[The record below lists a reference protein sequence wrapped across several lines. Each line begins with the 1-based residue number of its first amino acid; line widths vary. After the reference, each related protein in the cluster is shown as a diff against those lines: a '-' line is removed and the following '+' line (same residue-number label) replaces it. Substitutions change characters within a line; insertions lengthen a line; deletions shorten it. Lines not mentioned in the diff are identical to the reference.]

1 MNTLFIDT
9 HGEVVVLAIY
19 TDEKLMKKKES
30 KERKD
35 HSTICMPLL
44 VELLTESK
52 LDIKDIN
59 DIVVVNGPGSFTGV
73 RIGVTI
79 AKTLAFTLNIPI
91 RMITSLEL
99 YLDTIQNQEYLVL
112 NEKNGYYTGKIENKL
127 IIEYEYIK
135 TSEFDSWALNKNI
148 VFGDKI
154 NYENLI
160 VFAHQKEETNPHVV
174 NPFYVKK
181 IEVENDKRS

>member
-19 TDEKLMKKKES
+19 RDEKLMKKKES

-59 DIVVVNGPGSFTGV
+59 DIVVVNAPGSFTGV

-79 AKTLAFTLNIPI
+79 AKTLAFTLNIWVVFDALTLPPFI
-91 RMITSLEL
+91 KIKLSLIFKL
-99 YLDTIQNQEYLVL
+99 LWCARATD
-112 NEKNGYYTGKIENKL
+112 KL
-127 IIEYEYIK
+127 I
-135 TSEFDSWALNKNI
+135 FW
-148 VFGDKI
+148 
-154 NYENLI
+154 
-160 VFAHQKEETNPHVV
+160 VV
-174 NPFYVKK
+174 ELAVILWICSK
-181 IEVENDKRS
+181 